1 MAGTADT
8 FGSISPMG
16 AADAALTGE
25 AQDLAAELEFLKA
38 AEAYRAA
45 KRSGDAES
53 TRAAEEAWREQVRRE
68 LMGM

>member
-45 KRSGDAES
+45 KRSGDAEA

-68 LMGM
+68 LLGM

>member
-8 FGSISPMG
+8 FGSLDATG
-16 AADAALTGE
+16 ADAAKTDD

>member
-8 FGSISPMG
+8 FGSLSPTD
-16 AADAALTGE
+16 AADGTE
-25 AQDLAAELEFLKA
+25 TSDEQDLAREFEFLKA

-68 LMGM
+68 LMGL

>member
-8 FGSISPMG
+8 FGSLDSMD
-16 AADAALTGE
+16 ADAAQMGGG
-25 AQDLAAELEFLKA
+25 QDLAAELEFLKA

-45 KRSGDAES
+45 KRSGNAES
-53 TRAAEEAWREQVRRE
+53 LQAAEDAWREQVRRE